1 MVLHWI
7 YVIVIGFVAG
17 LIARFIMPG
26 PNNPSGFVL
35 TAVLGIVGSFAANF
49 IAQKIGW
56 ISDRSEGGF
65 LLSGII
71 GAVILLGIYHL
82 IASNTQSP
90 AV

>member
-35 TAVLGIVGSFAANF
+35 TAVLGIVGSFAANY

-82 IASNTQSP
+82 IASNTQST

>member
-82 IASNTQSP
+82 IASNTQST